1 MVTAGKKLL
10 KGLDETKSKG
20 NLLGK
25 AKAFASKLS
34 STLGSEDESV
44 EVYENAPSH
53 DDTGHTTEGEL
64 RGKKQRE
71 KEAAA
76 AAAAEQ
82 KKKMTTYI
90 MIGVAV
96 VLFMFIKKK

>member
-1 MVTAGKKLL
+1 MITAGSKLL
-10 KGLDETKSKG
+10 KGLDETKVKG
-20 NLLGK
+20 NFLGK
-25 AKAFASKLS
+25 AKAFASKLGK
-34 STLGSEDESV
+34 TLGSEDESV
-44 EVYENAPSH
+44 EVFEDKDVYAV
-53 DDTGHTTEGEL
+53 TGADVSGEL
-64 RGKKQRE
+64 RGRKDRE
-71 KEAAA
+71 REAAE